1 MLYSQNMAEQ
11 KELFMT
17 NGEFVEGG
25 SCGSPFCN
33 NRNHCQ
39 DNGAGKGST
48 DPLTIWQNAYDEFPN
63 DPEKAAAQARELYEA
78 ETSIEVAPI
87 VTDAQACALR
97 AVTRKTIEV
106 RSGEYL

>member
-33 NRNHCQ
+33 NRNDCQ

-48 DPLTIWQNAYDEFPN
+48 DPLTIWQGAHEDFPN
-63 DPEKAAAQARELYEA
+63 DPDKAAEVAKARYEA
-78 ETSIEVAPI
+78 ETGVVVQPGLTTAE
-87 VTDAQACALR
+87 TCALR
-97 AVTRKTIEV
+97 AITRHVDEV
-106 RSGEYL
+106 AVGDYL